1 MRKAKRMPFAI
12 ASERN
17 QKSLSSLGFLGWYL
31 NNSISR
37 IAIRAMIVVG
47 FIKNPMR
54 LKKKICC
61 ILTHLMKT
69 QEWGDISEK

>member
-47 FIKNPMR
+47 FIKNPIR
-54 LKKKICC
+54 LKKKINPYFH
-61 ILTHLMKT
+61 HLLEDM
-69 QEWGDISEK
+69 